1 MGSWWTNVDP
11 VSSHTFFLP
20 DGRNWQVGLTK
31 LALYFSCLCNRPY
44 WRCYY
49 ANTAAIIYVIDASD
63 TERLDTAKAEL
74 LAMLSEE
81 ELKDSKLLVFANKQD
96 LPGALNEGQVSE
108 KLGLSELKD
117 RQWSIYKCCATK
129 GEGLEDGLDW

>member
-1 MGSWWTNVDP
+1 MGLGRTNVDSVGCFSFP
-11 VSSHTFFLP
+11 RFQSTEAA
-20 DGRNWQVGLTK
+20 GLT
-31 LALYFSCLCNRPY
+31 LASSWWVRWCSPY

-63 TERLDTAKAEL
+63 TQRLGTAKAEL

-81 ELKDSKLLVFANKQD
+81 ELKESKLLVFANKQD
-96 LPGALNEGQVSE
+96 LPGALDEGQVSE

-117 RQWSIYKCCATK
+117 RQWSIHKCCATK
-129 GEGLEDGLDW
+129 GEGLEEGLDW

>member
-1 MGSWWTNVDP
+1 MRCCS
-11 VSSHTFFLP
+11 
-20 DGRNWQVGLTK
+20 
-31 LALYFSCLCNRPY
+31 PY

-63 TERLDTAKAEL
+63 TQRLGTAKAEL

-81 ELKDSKLLVFANKQD
+81 ELRDSKLLVFANKQD
-96 LPGALNEGQVSE
+96 LPGALDEGQVSE

-117 RQWSIYKCCATK
+117 ANGLYTSAAPQKAKVSRRGSTGKWLPRRSCRSELDADVVPFQLCCFCF
-129 GEGLEDGLDW
+129 

>member
-1 MGSWWTNVDP
+1 MTAV
-11 VSSHTFFLP
+11 
-20 DGRNWQVGLTK
+20 
-31 LALYFSCLCNRPY
+31 YRPY

-49 ANTAAIIYVIDASD
+49 ANTSAIIYVIDSSD
-63 TERLDTAKAEL
+63 TERLSTAKAEL

-96 LPGALNEGQVSE
+96 LPGALNEGEVSE

-117 RQWSIYKCCATK
+117 RQWSIHKCCATRAK
-129 GEGLEDGLDW
+129 VLKKVLTGMYINVACRVGLNLAWEL

>member
-1 MGSWWTNVDP
+1 MADKHQFGKLCFVLF
-11 VSSHTFFLP
+11 SSL
-20 DGRNWQVGLTK
+20 QVMTVLT
-31 LALYFSCLCNRPY
+31 LAFAALAYCRPF

-49 ANTAAIIYVIDASD
+49 ANTTAIIYVIDASD
-63 TERLDTAKAEL
+63 IERLGTAKAEL

-96 LPGALNEGQVSE
+96 LPDALDEGQVSE

-117 RQWSIYKCCATK
+117 RQWSIHKCCATK
-129 GEGLEDGLDW
+129 GEGLEEGLDW

>member
-1 MGSWWTNVDP
+1 MRWCS
-11 VSSHTFFLP
+11 
-20 DGRNWQVGLTK
+20 
-31 LALYFSCLCNRPY
+31 PY

-63 TERLDTAKAEL
+63 TQRLGTAKAEL

-81 ELKDSKLLVFANKQD
+81 ELKESKLLVFANKQD
-96 LPGALNEGQVSE
+96 LPGALDEGQVSE

-117 RQWSIYKCCATK
+117 RQWSIHKCCATK
-129 GEGLEDGLDW
+129 GEGLEEGLDW

>member
-1 MGSWWTNVDP
+1 MVDKRP
-11 VSSHTFFLP
+11 FGKYPFQSFVQAFCQFRLILITSPSH
-20 DGRNWQVGLTK
+20 LT
-31 LALYFSCLCNRPY
+31 LNHGRPY

-63 TERLDTAKAEL
+63 TERLNTAKAEL

-96 LPGALNEGQVSE
+96 LPGALDEGQVSE